1 LLLQRS
7 GPNVNG
13 GGTISPTVHKQN
25 GEGSQV
31 YIGIG
36 WSRDCRSSCRG
47 VLCSHVWPVKQR
59 ATGFSSANDF
69 FLGGA
74 RSARRPARWSRPP
87 RRGVSHFLEQRR
99 ALCDELILAGSVF
112 HSHPCR
118 PDICKIGYRFG
129 LHLEVPEMSWSA
141 CFITPVIRSPI
152 SRCLL

>member
-1 LLLQRS
+1 LLQRS

-13 GGTISPTVHKQN
+13 GGTISPTVDHKQN
-25 GEGSQV
+25 REGSQV
-31 YIGIG
+31 LLQ

-47 VLCSHVWPVKQR
+47 VLVPTSRLSSR
-59 ATGFSSANDF
+59 AAEGLMISSSV
-69 FLGGA
+69 A
-74 RSARRPARWSRPP
+74 RVLPAARRVGPGC
-87 RRGVSHFLEQRR
+87 RGMPQISHFLEQRR